1 MPVFTV
7 REVVSGLKNAQRVEA
22 ITEHLYH
29 EYYPAIRSMVRKYK
43 GNEQDS
49 QDLFQDVLMIFIEI
63 VVRDRFDP
71 DGSASLTTF
80 LYGIAHKLWGK
91 RQQRKGKQLGWEQA
105 FVEANYD
112 VDETV
117 RHYEDQLTANQLLT
131 RLGEP
136 CRSILEAYYLEGLTL
151 EEIAGR
157 HQVPEAT
164 IRQRKFRCL
173 RKLREQ
179 L

>member
-7 REVVSGLKNAQRVEA
+7 REVVAGLKNAQRVEA
-22 ITEHLYH
+22 ITEHLYRD
-29 EYYPAIRSMVRKYK
+29 YYHTIRSMVRKHN

-63 VVRDRFDP
+63 IARDKFDP
-71 DGSASLTTF
+71 EGSASLTTY
-80 LYGIAHKLWGK
+80 LYGIAYKLWGK
-91 RQQRKGKQLGWEQA
+91 RQQRLGKQLKWEQA
-105 FVEANYD
+105 FVEANYEVED
-112 VDETV
+112 SV
-117 RHYEDQLTANQLLT
+117 RQYEDQLTANQLLT

-151 EEIAGR
+151 EEIASQ
-157 HQVPEAT
+157 HQLPEIT

-173 RKLREQ
+173 RKLRDQ